1 VADSRSIPPTRVLFI
16 DLDIIP
22 DEPWLKHYRRKAELL
37 LESYGL
43 HVTSIKITPSEH
55 KGLHVRIYLDKP
67 IPANQALPLQFLLCD
82 DHSRSAFNSA
92 RVEVGYAG
100 WNKLH
105 EVAEWNFPHH
115 HSSGRNKNAKRR

>member
-1 VADSRSIPPTRVLFI
+1 MAESESIPPSRVLFI
-16 DLDIIP
+16 DLDIML
-22 DEPWLKHYRRKAELL
+22 DELWMKHYRRKAELL
-37 LESYGL
+37 VESYGL
-43 HVTSIKITPSEH
+43 HVTSIKITPSQH

-67 IPANQALPLQFLLCD
+67 IPAHQALLLQFLLCD

-105 EVAEWNFPHH
+105 EAVGWNGPHQ
-115 HSSGRNKNAKRR
+115 SSCRNKSVVRRR